1 MEDQEQEIHERHEE
15 TPQKPQQA
23 LPICH
28 HQEPELPVQTADQ
41 AKDQEYPPDNMHCEL
56 AVIQK
61 RQNYHATTE
70 FLFS

>member
-1 MEDQEQEIHERHEE
+1 LTIR
-15 TPQKPQQA
+15 
-23 LPICH
+23 H

-61 RQNYHATTE
+61 RQNDHAATW
-70 FLFS
+70 FLVT